1 MSIPQASSQQLTNE
15 EKKALVNLKNLDYI
29 VILKADKNST
39 IVVMD
44 KDDYIKEG
52 LRQLASIRYTEV
64 RHSRPNRAGKP
75 TYEND
80 RRSARIEPNRQNN
93 PQISVTDS

>member
-1 MSIPQASSQQLTNE
+1 MNIPQASSQQLTNE
-15 EKKALVNLKNLDYI
+15 ERKALVNLKNLDHI

-52 LRQLASIRYTEV
+52 LRQLASIHYTEV
-64 RHSRPNRAGKP
+64 R
-75 TYEND
+75 D
-80 RRSARIEPNRQNN
+80 RNHPSGNAL
-93 PQISVTDS
+93 T